1 MECMKYSK
9 IRLNLTFAA
18 LNLTFTRGQK
28 AFPIFHAD
36 RASCG
41 QLLFSVELAF
51 VGRDEKRAPLKTPVW
66 KARCSFDSLS
76 PLAT

>member
-28 AFPIFHAD
+28 AFPVFHAD
-36 RASCG
+36 RVIIRLPAVKVNFPEFG
-41 QLLFSVELAF
+41 KYNVI
-51 VGRDEKRAPLKTPVW
+51 G
-66 KARCSFDSLS
+66 
-76 PLAT
+76 